1 MPLISEED
9 RNFLVDYFSRE
20 IQDPVQ
26 IVYFTQHQSPL
37 KIPTHQECMYCKE
50 TRDLLEEV
58 AALSDKI
65 ELKVYDFLANKD
77 EADRY
82 GVDKIPATV
91 ITGKAKGRVRF
102 YGIPS
107 GYEFGSIIEGIVD
120 VARGT
125 TDLSDATKAALA
137 KITQPVHIQVF
148 VTPT

>member
-9 RNFLVDYFSRE
+9 RTFLTDYFSKE
-20 IQDPVQ
+20 IKDPVQ
-26 IVYFTQHQSPL
+26 LVYFTQQQSPL
-37 KIPTHQECMYCKE
+37 ALPTHQECMYCKE
-50 TRDLLEEV
+50 TRELLEEV
-58 AALSDKI
+58 AGLSDKI
-65 ELKVYDFLANKD
+65 ELKVYDLLANQD
-77 EADRY
+77 EAAQY

-91 ITGKAKGRVRF
+91 IAGKSKGKVRF

-107 GYEFGSIIEGIVD
+107 GYEFGSLIEGIVD

-125 TDLSDATKAALA
+125 TDLSDATKAELA

>member
-9 RNFLVDYFSRE
+9 RNYLIDYFSKE
-20 IQDPVQ
+20 IKDPVQ

-37 KIPTHQECMYCKE
+37 TIPTHQECMYCKE
-50 TRDLLEEV
+50 TRELLEEV
-58 AALSDKI
+58 ADLSDKI

-77 EADRY
+77 EAAQY
-82 GVDKIPATV
+82 GIDKIPATV
-91 ITGKAKGRVRF
+91 ITGKEKGKIHF

-107 GYEFGSIIEGIVD
+107 GYEFGGLIEGIVD
-120 VARGT
+120 IAKGSS
-125 TDLSDATKAALA
+125 DLSDTTKAELA

>member
-9 RNFLVDYFSRE
+9 RTFLVDYFSRE
-20 IQDPVQ
+20 IKDPVQ
-26 IVYFTQHQSPL
+26 IAYFTQYQSPL
-37 KIPTHQECMYCKE
+37 AIPTHQECMYCKE
-50 TRDLLEEV
+50 TKDLLQEV
-58 AALSDKI
+58 ADLSDKI
-65 ELKVYDFLANKD
+65 ELKVYDFLANKE
-77 EADRY
+77 EAAQY

-91 ITGKAKGRVRF
+91 ITGKAKGKVRF

-120 VARGT
+120 IAKGV
-125 TDLSDATKAALA
+125 TDLSDATKASLS

>member
-1 MPLISEED
+1 MALISEED
-9 RNFLVDYFSRE
+9 RTFLVDYFSRE
-20 IQDPVQ
+20 IKDPVQ
-26 IVYFTQHQSPL
+26 LVYFTQHESPL
-37 KIPTHQECMYCKE
+37 TVPTHQECMYCKE
-50 TRDLLEEV
+50 TRELLGEV
-58 AALSDKI
+58 ADLSDKI

-77 EADRY
+77 EAAQY

-91 ITGKAKGRVRF
+91 IAGKAKGKVHF

-120 VARGT
+120 VSKCA
-125 TDLSDATKAALA
+125 TDLSDATKAELA

>member
-9 RNFLVDYFSRE
+9 RTFLVDYFSKE
-20 IQDPVQ
+20 IKDPVQ
-26 IVYFTQHQSPL
+26 IAYFTQHQSTLVVPAV
-37 KIPTHQECMYCKE
+37 QECTYCKE
-50 TRDLLEEV
+50 TRELLEEV
-58 AALSDKI
+58 AGLSDKI
-65 ELKVYDFLANKD
+65 DLKIYDFVGDKD
-77 EADRY
+77 EAAQH

-91 ITGKAKGRVRF
+91 ITGKGKGKVRF

-120 VARGT
+120 VAKGT
-125 TDLSDATKAALA
+125 TDLSDSTKAALA